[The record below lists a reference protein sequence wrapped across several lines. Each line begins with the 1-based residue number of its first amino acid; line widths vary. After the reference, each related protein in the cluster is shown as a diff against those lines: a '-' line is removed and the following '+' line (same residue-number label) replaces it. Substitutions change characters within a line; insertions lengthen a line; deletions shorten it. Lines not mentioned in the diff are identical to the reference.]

1 MGIQESRGPLRRHL
15 PENRRCAAARH
26 RRRRLCT
33 PSQLNSSLGEHHT
46 DLFPLSAPMVWHEL
60 GPNARAGEAS
70 PRRAATTL
78 DLPALGLSEPQ
89 QPHRKFTRATSFL
102 PGQAAPRFEL
112 WNASFAFSG
121 AAPPREHAAGAF
133 RRRSRPFSL
142 GPLDQRPT
150 PTIRTGLDQIWTPRS
165 RSRGRDSRVTVR
177 LGIFVKEPL

>member
-1 MGIQESRGPLRRHL
+1 M
-15 PENRRCAAARH
+15 
-26 RRRRLCT
+26 
-33 PSQLNSSLGEHHT
+33 
-46 DLFPLSAPMVWHEL
+46 
-60 GPNARAGEAS
+60 
-70 PRRAATTL
+70 
-78 DLPALGLSEPQ
+78 
-89 QPHRKFTRATSFL
+89 RATSFL

-165 RSRGRDSRVTVR
+165 RSSGRDSRVTVR